1 MFKKIV
7 SVLIVAT
14 MAMIFTVSCNSD
26 NKENVSNAAS
36 SEAAYSE
43 VETSSAASSEIE
55 EMSSDESSSK
65 KEESSSSLP
74 ESSKPETSSRI
85 EIIRPAT
92 SSRGDSVT
100 LNVSPADA
108 IGIGIYHFNTSW
120 TKNYGDSME
129 DRFREFEDVLKAGY
143 FNTVIVSGSHML
155 EEKLWEICEKYKVS
169 VWMSLY
175 TFYNSEKTTI
185 DSYIENSIDK
195 YVSVIKQSPVK
206 WELFCGFHHEENIWR
221 GQSNADY
228 LEVTRTLYKKYGKR
242 NFSVFATGE
251 FTGYEGNQNQ
261 IQMDAANMQKI
272 NPAALKFTTDLSFD
286 SYSVDVRTG
295 APNGNKYTD
304 WQNIDPDIVDGES
317 YYRGVTKAMLS
328 LVEHDVNVWFF
339 PCSYTTYLWGGVN
352 GLKFADEAYC
362 IAHLNFFD
370 ILLKEQK
377 FKGGLFLYT
386 YTQFSKESEKGLQSH
401 LVLKDESGK
410 QLIQP
415 DYTQKWEY
423 YSSRLREL
431 TAEYKKTRAN
441 HAAFN

>member
-1 MFKKIV
+1 MIKKIV
-7 SVLIVAT
+7 SVFAASVMVVLF
-14 MAMIFTVSCNSD
+14 MASCSAD
-26 NKENVSNAAS
+26 NKENSSIAAS

-43 VETSSAASSEIE
+43 VETSSIVSSEKQEI
-55 EMSSDESSSK
+55 SSEESSSE
-65 KEESSSSLP
+65 KEESSSLP
-74 ESSKPETSSRI
+74 ESSRPQTSSRI
-85 EIIRPAT
+85 EISRPTT

-100 LNVSPADA
+100 LNVNAADA
-108 IGIGIYHFNTSW
+108 ISIGVYHFNTSW
-120 TKNYGDSME
+120 TKNYGDSMD

-143 FNTVIVSGSHML
+143 FNTVIVSSAHML
-155 EEKLWEICEKYKVS
+155 DERLWEICEKYKVS

-175 TFYNSEKTTI
+175 SYFNSKKTTI
-185 DSYIENSIDK
+185 DSYIEKSIDK
-195 YVSVIKQSPVK
+195 YVSAIKDSPEK

-228 LEVTRTLYKKYGKR
+228 LEVTRALYQKYGKR

-251 FTGYEGNQNQ
+251 FTNYEGNQNQ
-261 IQMDAANMQKI
+261 IQMDAADMQKI

-286 SYSVDVRTG
+286 SYAVDVRTG
-295 APNGNKYTD
+295 APNGGKYID

-317 YYRGVTKAMLS
+317 YYRGVTKAMLK

-377 FKGGLFLYT
+377 FQGGLFLYT

-401 LVLKDESGK
+401 IVVEDESGK

-415 DYTQKWEY
+415 EYTEKWEY

-431 TAEYKKTRAN
+431 TAEYKKTKAN
-441 HAAFN
+441 HATFK